1 MEGAEGYAILHFT
14 SLSAALTN
22 PTSLVIDVNGVSYEV
37 SVPISTY
44 DAVGKVDD
52 DVSLFTVLV
61 VREDDMHLYGFAT
74 ENERKLFKLLIG
86 VSGIGPKTALGLLS
100 SASVQDIYGFI
111 ATSNSQ
117 ALMSMPGIGR
127 KTAERVVLEL
137 RDKIQ
142 RAEISVSGEMLEG
155 KEEVRSGAVDAL
167 VALGYSR
174 MQCERAIRE
183 VLKRDASV
191 GNSVEGLVRAALKE
205 VK

>member
-1 MEGAEGYAILHFT
+1 MIYGLKGRLAGK
-14 SLSAALTN
+14 N

-52 DVSLFTVLV
+52 HVSVFTVLV
-61 VREDDMHLYGFAT
+61 VREDGMQLYGFAT
-74 ENERKLFKLLIG
+74 EDERKLFKLLIG

-100 SASVQDIYGFI
+100 SASVSDIYGFI

-142 RAEISVSGEMLEG
+142 RAEISVSGEMLDG

-183 VLKRDASV
+183 VLKRDASA
-191 GNSVEGLVRAALKE
+191 GNSVEELVKAALKE